1 MAILFKATKKL
12 ENQIDLFL
20 DTVSEG
26 NLVFQKGLG
35 EYLAHKQEPFAHSV
49 SQLNELEARA
59 DKLRRDI
66 ESALYEQSLIP
77 EQRGD
82 VMKLLETSDDIIDT
96 AKETLLQLDIQHP
109 VFPEE
114 LSGNMLELCRNV
126 VEASEALIR
135 ATRAFFRNI
144 SAVKDH
150 LHKVYFYENE
160 ADNTGRLLLR
170 AIYDGPASLAEKNHW
185 RYFISNI
192 DKLADKAEAVADLLG
207 IYTIKR
213 TL

>member
-26 NLVFQKGLG
+26 NLAFRKGLG
-35 EYLAHKQEPFAHSV
+35 AYLAGQEETFAQSV
-49 SQLNELEARA
+49 GQLNELESRA

-109 VFPEE
+109 RFPEE
-114 LSGNMLELCRNV
+114 LSGDMLELCENV
-126 VEASEALIR
+126 VQASEALIR

-150 LHKVYFYENE
+150 LHKVYFFENE
-160 ADNTGRLLLR
+160 ADNTGRQMLR

-192 DKLADKAEAVADLLG
+192 DMLADKAEAVADLLG

>member
-12 ENQIDLFL
+12 EHQIDLFL

-26 NLVFQKGLG
+26 NLVFRKGLG
-35 EYLAHKQEPFAHSV
+35 AYLAGHGENFSQSV
-49 SQLNELEARA
+49 GQLNELESRA

-96 AKETLLQLDIQHP
+96 AKETLLQLEIQHP
-109 VFPEE
+109 RFPGE
-114 LSGNMLELCRNV
+114 LSGDMLELCENV
-126 VEASEALIR
+126 VQASEALIR
-135 ATRAFFRNI
+135 AARAFFRNI

-150 LHKVYFYENE
+150 LHKVYFFENE
-160 ADNTGRLLLR
+160 ADNTGRQLLR
-170 AIYDGPASLAEKNHW
+170 AIYNGPASLAEKNHW

-192 DKLADKAEAVADLLG
+192 DMLADKAEAVADLLG